1 MKKWVT
7 ILAASVALLAL
18 LLLGARWLLPLMGL
32 AGVEGEWVQP
42 LIKLTPWTLATCAV
56 AIALL
61 LFSLKRRQAAP
72 AYPPA
77 RRLVEEAEDW
87 SDDFLIGE
95 ELDESYPHGAPVAAT
110 SVAELEEAE
119 PAFALTGLAV
129 TPTLA
134 RAVTESGALR
144 VHRVTARITNPP
156 PDDPLMN
163 SYEPIRGSG
172 YLNGQRFTNG
182 AHGAATDGAV
192 HQLPPPLPEF
202 AGRAFELSEFLA
214 ARANPE
220 IKILGLQG
228 LGGVG
233 KTTLAIRLAHQL
245 APHYPDAQIFVDLK
259 GASAQPLSV
268 AAAQAHVIRAYL
280 PTGRL
285 PESETELRHLY
296 QTVLAGKRALLLLD
310 NAVNA
315 QQIAPLI
322 PPESCLLVVTS
333 RQHISLPRMFSSRLE
348 SLPPAEAREML
359 RRLLPQLSIG
369 VEPIAELCGYLPLA
383 LRLAASAMTQNPDM
397 SVGHYARH
405 LARVQHEG
413 AKRPIEAALRL
424 SYELLVPGL
433 RKLWRTLAVFPDTFD
448 TGAAAAIWQIHPARA
463 ANALQ
468 RLMAYSLVERNRA
481 TGRFRLH
488 DLLLH
493 LAEAW
498 LTDAERVV
506 MRHRHAAHFQSV
518 LHEAD
523 ALYEQGREFL
533 KQGLDLVDLEWHN
546 IQAGQIWAA
555 GHLEYDRMACE
566 LCNSFPDAGRYV
578 LDLRQHPRER
588 IRWSEAALA
597 AAHALKRRKAA
608 AKHLITLGDSYADLS
623 EVQHAIDCYE
633 QALALVRGGKDQRG
647 EAAALIGLGT
657 AYYLGG
663 GLNRAREFQ
672 ESALK
677 IAQEAGEQRLA
688 AHALGNLGIT
698 HYSLGNPRNAIE
710 LLEQQLRSARELGDR
725 RSESHALGGLGL
737 AHYALGE
744 LHRAIELL
752 NEQLTITREIG
763 DRRGEANALSNLG
776 SAHAGLN
783 NYEHAV
789 TCHEQA
795 LLIAREIADRRSEV
809 NALGGLGIAYYQQ
822 GRLPRALEMLDRQ
835 LLIAHEIGD
844 RRGESQAL
852 INLGEAHTAAGHA
865 PRAIELLQQAFDIT
879 SQTGDI
885 HSQAH
890 ALFNLSLA
898 LDKKGDRRHAI
909 AQAETALELFEI
921 AEHPAAETVRIQLAD
936 WK

>member
-7 ILAASVALLAL
+7 IFAASVALTAFL
-18 LLLGARWLLPLMGL
+18 LIGARWLLPVMGL
-32 AGVEGEWVQP
+32 AGVEGEAVQP
-42 LIKLTPWTLATCAV
+42 LIKLMPWALLAGASAV
-56 AIALL
+56 ALL
-61 LFSLKRRQAAP
+61 LFHLKRQAAAP
-72 AYPPA
+72 AYPEA
-77 RRLVEEAEDW
+77 RRLVEEAESW

-95 ELDESYPHGAPVAAT
+95 ELNETAQHRAIAT
-110 SVAELEEAE
+110 ETNVAEREEAE
-119 PAFALTGLAV
+119 PAFASTGLTV

-134 RAVTESGALR
+134 RAVNKSGSLR
-144 VHRVTARITNPP
+144 APRATADITNPP
-156 PDDPLMN
+156 PDELLMN
-163 SYEPIRGSG
+163 SYEPTHSPGQHNGQNS
-172 YLNGQRFTNG
+172 LNGAPG
-182 AHGAATDGAV
+182 GSV
-192 HQLPPPLPEF
+192 HQLPPSLPEF

-233 KTTLAIRLAHQL
+233 KTTLAVRLAHQL

-268 AAAQAHVIRAYL
+268 AAAQAHIIRAYL

-285 PESETELRHLY
+285 PESESELRHLY
-296 QTVLAGKRALLLLD
+296 QTILADKRALLLLD

-322 PPESCLLVVTS
+322 PPENCLLVITS

-359 RRLLPQLSIG
+359 RRLLPQITHG
-369 VEPIAELCGYLPLA
+369 IEPIAELCGYLPLA
-383 LRLAASAMTQNPDM
+383 LRLAASALTQHPDM

-405 LARVQHEG
+405 LARVQQEG
-413 AKRPIEAALRL
+413 TKRPIEAALRL

-433 RKLWRTLAVFPDTFD
+433 RKLWRLLSVFPDSFD
-448 TGAAAAIWQIHPARA
+448 VNAAAAVWRIHPARA

-493 LAEAW
+493 LGEAR
-498 LTDAERVV
+498 LLDTERAV
-506 MRHRHAAHFQSV
+506 MRHRHAAHFQSL

-555 GHLEYDRMACE
+555 GHIEDDRMACE

-597 AAHALKRRKAA
+597 AAQVLKRRKAA

-623 EVQHAIDCYE
+623 EVQHAIECYE
-633 QALALVRGGKDQRG
+633 QALALVQGGKDQRG

-663 GLNRAREFQ
+663 GLNRAREY
-672 ESALK
+672 
-677 IAQEAGEQRLA
+677 QEAALQIAREADAQRLV
-688 AHALGNLGIT
+688 AHALGNLGVT
-698 HYSLGNPRNAIE
+698 QYSLGNPRRAIE
-710 LLEQQLRSARELGDR
+710 LLEQQLSLARELGDR
-725 RSESHALGGLGL
+725 RNESHALGGLGL

-744 LHRAIELL
+744 LPRASELL

-763 DRRGEANALSNLG
+763 DRRGEAHALSNLG
-776 SAHAGLN
+776 SAHAGLH
-783 NYEHAV
+783 NYEQAV

-795 LLIAREIADRRSEV
+795 LFIARELGDRRSEV
-809 NALGGLGIAYYQQ
+809 NALGGLGIAYFQQ

-852 INLGEAHTAAGHA
+852 INLGEAQLAAGQTL
-865 PRAIELLQQAFDIT
+865 RAIELLQQAFDLT
-879 SQTGDI
+879 SQIGDI
-885 HSQAH
+885 SGQAH

-921 AEHPAAETVRIQLAD
+921 AEHPAAETVRLQLAD